1 MGSEIV
7 RYNELSELMALGDV
21 FAQSGMFADA
31 QDKAKAV
38 VKILAGQEL
47 GFGAFASMAGVRIIR
62 GNVALSANL
71 MASAVKR
78 SGKYTYRVLT
88 MEPDICKIEFF
99 ERDGGQWVS
108 IGVSPFTIED
118 AHKAGTQNMNK
129 FPRNMLFARAMS
141 NGVRW
146 FCPDVTGGPAYT
158 PEELGEEVDEDG
170 DMVRIERLPAASLPV
185 EEDGM
190 REARVDRI
198 ATICVDCGTPL
209 ANYSPSPGEMVGP
222 GRVAK
227 RNLAKFGRVLCMN
240 CANTIDRL
248 LPRAEE
254 LDKALILLDIP
265 GPTFEEE
272 WSADKLRHWLSD
284 ASGAFNNRLEK
295 LSEESGTELDDGFYV
310 LPIPEK
316 VRQGLEMREV
326 IAQREMAD
334 EAQR

>member
-1 MGSEIV
+1 MGNEIV

-78 SGKYTYRVLT
+78 SGKYTYRVLA
-88 MEPDICKIEFF
+88 MEPDICEIEFF

-108 IGVSPFTIED
+108 IGKSPFSAED
-118 AHKAGTQNMNK
+118 AHKAGTQNMQK

-158 PEELGEEVDEDG
+158 PEELGEETDEHG
-170 DMVRIERLPAASLPV
+170 DVVKIERLPAASFPV
-185 EEDGM
+185 RDDGM
-190 REARVDRI
+190 EEGRVDR
-198 ATICVDCGTPL
+198 ATICSDCEQPIGDYLNMSAPAVANRSLERYGRALCAWCAQKAKMMPEWRELNSVADGLGVILYSEGLNLEAMSLDECKQWAGTMRG
-209 ANYSPSPGEMVGP
+209 A
-222 GRVAK
+222 
-227 RNLAKFGRVLCMN
+227 
-240 CANTIDRL
+240 IDDRL
-248 LPRAEE
+248 EQ
-254 LDKALILLDIP
+254 
-265 GPTFEEE
+265 
-272 WSADKLRHWLSD
+272 
-284 ASGAFNNRLEK
+284 
-295 LSEESGTELDDGFYV
+295 LSEQSGIALADN
-310 LPIPEK
+310 LPLPEK
-316 VRQGLEMREV
+316 VKQGLEMMEV
-326 IAQREMAD
+326 ITRAEMVD